1 MSENLPEKLVRN
13 RKKTNWAPG
22 VSGNPAGRPKKI
34 KTIPD
39 ILAKIGKLKV
49 KDNDLLPDK
58 IREKFDDKTT
68 MFDAVLNMVYIY
80 ALQGQAW
87 AVQFIAERTEGTAPK
102 TVVLQSNRIFVG
114 IEGLEENGLSEANQI
129 ETDPDPVAGP
139 GSDG

>member
-58 IREKFDDKTT
+58 IRERFDDKTT

-114 IEGLEENGLSEANQI
+114 IEGLDENGLSEANQI
-129 ETDPDPVAGP
+129 ETDPDPVAG
-139 GSDG
+139 

>member
-1 MSENLPEKLVRN
+1 VPSIEKLPENKR
-13 RKKTNWAPG
+13 RYGFKPG
-22 VSGNPAGRPKKI
+22 MSGNPAGRPKKV
-34 KTIPD
+34 KCIPD

-68 MFDAVLNMVYIY
+68 MLDAVLNMVYIY

-129 ETDPDPVAGP
+129 ETDPDPTAGP